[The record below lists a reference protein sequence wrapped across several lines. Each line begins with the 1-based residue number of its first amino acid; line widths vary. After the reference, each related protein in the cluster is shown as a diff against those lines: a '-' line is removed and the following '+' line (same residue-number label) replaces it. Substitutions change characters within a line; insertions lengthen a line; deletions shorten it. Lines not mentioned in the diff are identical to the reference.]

1 MNALEFRNIIDG
13 SAGVMYRVALA
24 LTGCEADAADAVQD
38 ACLRLWEKRAK
49 LAESANPS
57 GYCVGA
63 ARNAALDIIR
73 ARHPA
78 VGPEKIPEIASD
90 ADTATAC
97 ESTETLAAI
106 EREIARLPENQRVV
120 ITMRDLEDRS
130 VDEIIQATGYTV
142 ANVKTLLC
150 RARAALRKRFSV

>member
-63 ARNAALDIIR
+63 ARNAALDILR

-78 VGPEKIPEIASD
+78 VGPEQIPEIASD

-97 ESTETLAAI
+97 ESTEQCRIRLHI
-106 EREIARLPENQRVV
+106 RGHIRPGKKLPELGFLSLRAF
-120 ITMRDLEDRS
+120 TT
-130 VDEIIQATGYTV
+130 II
-142 ANVKTLLC
+142 
-150 RARAALRKRFSV
+150 